1 MQFINFCEMTF
12 SIQTKIL
19 VIKIHGIV
27 SIDVYQAYQYM
38 LYISFIE
45 GSISYRRVR

>member
-1 MQFINFCEMTF
+1 MTF

-27 SIDVYQAYQYM
+27 SIDVYQAYQYVVNI
-38 LYISFIE
+38 LHTE
-45 GSISYRRVR
+45 GSIPYRRVR